1 MNLSS
6 YLFTAALHIESPFY
20 IDYLDFDTA
29 NKRLDVHVSFTR
41 GSKFSYDGEC
51 DLSVHDTRE
60 KRSQHLNFFENEC
73 FIIAKVSRVI
83 TRSDRVVTLPMSWEG
98 TVSGFTL
105 LFEALL
111 LPLLSNMPVHKVSKL
126 TGIYVDKSR
135 STEDFTDL
143 EVVGIDETSCKKGHN
158 YVTLF
163 VDLKERRTVHVS
175 EGKGSDTIASFCEII
190 PHKKEEDMPI
200 ESDCIKQVSC
210 DMSPSFISGVQKH
223 LPKSSITFDKFHI
236 MKLINEAVDS
246 VRRTECKEEEC
257 LKGHRYL
264 FLSNQDNYTKK
275 QEESFNDLKISHSK
289 LKSFRALRI
298 RESFQD
304 IYSYANTIEEFE
316 CLLKQWYYWATH
328 SRLEPNKKVA
338 KTIKNHWN
346 GIVKWMDTKLNN
358 GILEGL
364 NSIVQSAKR
373 RARGF
378 RKTENFITMIYLITG
393 KLDFRKINK
402 HYRSF

>member
-1 MNLSS
+1 M
-6 YLFTAALHIESPFY
+6 
-20 IDYLDFDTA
+20 
-29 NKRLDVHVSFTR
+29 
-41 GSKFSYDGEC
+41 
-51 DLSVHDTRE
+51 
-60 KRSQHLNFFENEC
+60 
-73 FIIAKVSRVI
+73 
-83 TRSDRVVTLPMSWEG
+83 
-98 TVSGFTL
+98 
-105 LFEALL
+105 
-111 LPLLSNMPVHKVSKL
+111 
-126 TGIYVDKSR
+126 
-135 STEDFTDL
+135 
-143 EVVGIDETSCKKGHN
+143 VGIDETSCKKGHN

-223 LPKSSITFDKFHI
+223 LPKASITFDKFHI

-264 FLSNQDNYTKK
+264 FLRNKENYTKK
-275 QEESFNDLKISHSK
+275 QEESFNDLKISHSN

-316 CLLKQWYYWATH
+316 CLLKQWYY
-328 SRLEPNKKVA
+328 
-338 KTIKNHWN
+338 
-346 GIVKWMDTKLNN
+346 
-358 GILEGL
+358 
-364 NSIVQSAKR
+364 
-373 RARGF
+373 
-378 RKTENFITMIYLITG
+378 
-393 KLDFRKINK
+393 
-402 HYRSF
+402 